1 MGAPMD
7 HYFGGYYLVEGLP
20 RPPQLSQFLPPMLW
34 TISSC
39 FCSVYPDTLALS
51 WVNTAPEDRDAVCA
65 RLGLTAAS
73 FRTLQAQ
80 LDSAFEAERFGW
92 PNVWLDRA
100 SAEWFYRQYL
110 AAVPHIRLLAV
121 ALPAAYLDGFLQHG
135 APAPGIGACGL
146 YQLLSRRIKLADS
159 ATQLGYEILGVEEGG
174 SCHSFLCNYLEVP
187 YRQDLQIPFNDHGLI
202 SEYDD
207 AVRAADYT
215 NLPSTGS
222 EPVPWY
228 PWLIVEYTL
237 PPNEERQ
244 AHV

>member
-1 MGAPMD
+1 MPFARAWVSPPPVFARCRRSWIVRSRLSVLAGRMSGSTAQVPN
-7 HYFGGYYLVEGLP
+7 GSIANIWP
-20 RPPQLSQFLPPMLW
+20 RS
-34 TISSC
+34 
-39 FCSVYPDTLALS
+39 
-51 WVNTAPEDRDAVCA
+51 R
-65 RLGLTAAS
+65 
-73 FRTLQAQ
+73 
-80 LDSAFEAERFGW
+80 
-92 PNVWLDRA
+92 
-100 SAEWFYRQYL
+100 
-110 AAVPHIRLLAV
+110 IRLLAV